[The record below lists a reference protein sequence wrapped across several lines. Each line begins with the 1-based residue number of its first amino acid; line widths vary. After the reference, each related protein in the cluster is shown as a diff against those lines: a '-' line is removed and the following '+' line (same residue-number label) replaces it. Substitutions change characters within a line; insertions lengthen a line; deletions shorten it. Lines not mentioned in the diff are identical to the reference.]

1 LEALELLATRS
12 RCHRVDRRQYEPTVL
27 APRLSR
33 LFVQE
38 VLSRWGCDRLD
49 ANVAL
54 LTAEL
59 VADAIRQAPTSI
71 ALHIEL
77 DRSTVRVEVVAAE
90 PGLIAD
96 ASSERIERHVARRL
110 VEAVADDWGSD
121 VDRGRTTTWF
131 SMPASGAARVPLA
144 RAG

>member
-1 LEALELLATRS
+1 LLATRS
-12 RCHRVDRRQYEPTVL
+12 RCHDRRQYEPTVL

-33 LFVQE
+33 RFVQE
-38 VLSRWGCDRLD
+38 VLSRWGCDRLG

-77 DRSTVRVEVVAAE
+77 DGATVRVEVVAVE
-90 PGLIAD
+90 PGLIAS
-96 ASSERIERHVARRL
+96 AASERIERNVARRL
-110 VEAVADDWGSD
+110 VEAFADDWGSD
-121 VDRGRTTTWF
+121 VDRGRTTTWLL
-131 SMPASGAARVPLA
+131 MPAASAARVPLA

>member
-1 LEALELLATRS
+1 LLATRS
-12 RCHRVDRRQYEPTVL
+12 HCHRVERRQYEPTAL

-33 LFVQE
+33 RFVQE
-38 VLSRWGCDRLD
+38 VLSRWGCDQPH

-71 ALHIEL
+71 ALHIEF
-77 DRSTVRVEVVAAE
+77 DGGTVRVDVVATE

-96 ASSERIERHVARRL
+96 VSSERIERNVARRL
-110 VEAVADDWGSD
+110 VEAVADDWGSE

-131 SMPASGAARVPLA
+131 SMPVAGGAASVPLA